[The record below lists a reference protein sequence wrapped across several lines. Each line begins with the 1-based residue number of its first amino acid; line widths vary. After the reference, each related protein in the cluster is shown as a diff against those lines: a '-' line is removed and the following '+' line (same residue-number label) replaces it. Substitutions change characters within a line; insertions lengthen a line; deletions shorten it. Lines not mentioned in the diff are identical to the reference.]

1 MAHSETTPPPGLE
14 SPVPPGSAGPSP
26 RTAVPGQLPEVSPE
40 REAAIRAR
48 MDELG
53 LSRDSISRRRAGRRG
68 RRGLLLGVAGAAV
81 VLALVWLVGGPPEQM
96 PETKGARTGS
106 SPGTPA
112 RPAAATKAERPS
124 AAALP
129 DPVWPAPA
137 PGPVP
142 SAARGSA
149 PAPAPGSGPA
159 AVPAPVPAST
169 SASASAPVPVSA
181 REPAPVSG
189 VTPGSAPPAAPVP
202 SSASA
207 AAAASAPASSSAP
220 AAASAP
226 VAASAPAPSSAPAS
240 YPSYPAYPG
249 YSSPYGWAP
258 QPYYPYGAPARSP

>member
-53 LSRDSISRRRAGRRG
+53 LSRDSLSRRPAGRRG

-81 VLALVWLVGGPPEQM
+81 VLALVWLVGGPPEPM

-106 SPGTPA
+106 SAGTPA

-149 PAPAPGSGPA
+149 PAPAPGPA
-159 AVPAPVPAST
+159 AVPAPVPASA
-169 SASASAPVPVSA
+169 SASASASVPVSA
-181 REPAPVSG
+181 REPAPASG
-189 VTPGSAPPAAPVP
+189 ATPGSASSAAPAP
-202 SSASA
+202 SSASAA

-220 AAASAP
+220 A
-226 VAASAPAPSSAPAS
+226 AASAPAPSSAPAS

>member
-1 MAHSETTPPPGLE
+1 MAHFETTPPPGQE
-14 SPVPPGSAGPSP
+14 SPVPPGSAAPSP
-26 RTAVPGQLPEVSPE
+26 RTTVPGQFPEVSPE

-53 LSRDSISRRRAGRRG
+53 LSRDSLSRRRAGRRG

-81 VLALVWLVGGPPEQM
+81 VLALVWLVGGPPEQV
-96 PETKGARTGS
+96 PETNGARTGS
-106 SPGTPA
+106 SAGTPA
-112 RPAAATKAERPS
+112 RP

-137 PGPVP
+137 PGAVP

-149 PAPAPGSGPA
+149 PTPAPGSGPA
-159 AVPAPVPAST
+159 AVPAPVPASASA

-181 REPAPVSG
+181 RESAPASG
-189 VTPGSAPPAAPVP
+189 ATPGSAPSAARAPAS
-202 SSASA
+202 SSAP
-207 AAAASAPASSSAP
+207 AAASAPASSSAP

-226 VAASAPAPSSAPAS
+226 APSSAPPS